1 MTRDEAKAALDG
13 AAADMV
19 RAYRDIGHL
28 AALVRTDGNRVQIV
42 TLGTMDEGVA
52 KLLYMAAD
60 TFADRAYKP
69 PKAKLQ

>member
-1 MTRDEAKAALDG
+1 MTRDEARAALDG

-19 RAYRDIGHL
+19 RAYRDIGNL

-60 TFADRAYKP
+60 TFADRAFNGK
-69 PKAKLQ
+69 KATKQ

>member
-1 MTRDEAKAALDG
+1 MTRDEARLALDS

-19 RAYRDIGHL
+19 RAYRDLGHV
-28 AALVRTDGNRVQIV
+28 AALVRSDGNRVQIV
-42 TLGTMDEGVA
+42 TLATMDENVA
-52 KLLYMAAD
+52 KLLYLAAD